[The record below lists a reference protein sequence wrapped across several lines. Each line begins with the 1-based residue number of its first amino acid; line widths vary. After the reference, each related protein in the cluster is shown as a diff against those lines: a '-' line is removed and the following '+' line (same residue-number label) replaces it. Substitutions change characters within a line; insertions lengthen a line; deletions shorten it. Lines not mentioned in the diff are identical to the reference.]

1 MSVYA
6 ALHFAITQETNFN
19 EKMIG
24 KVYLCL
30 LHAACITSQSPTYS
44 AIGNLKLKPDHSRGF
59 ISFLTLNKANLK
71 LFTCSV

>member
-6 ALHFAITQETNFN
+6 DLHFAVTQEANFN

-30 LHAACITSQSPTYS
+30 LHAACVTSQSPTHS
-44 AIGNLKLKPDHSRGF
+44 AIGNLKLKPDYSRSF
-59 ISFLTLNKANLK
+59 ISFLTLKKAKLK
-71 LFTCSV
+71 LFRCSV